1 VASVKV
7 LIYHSGETSI
17 AEQLRQTITS
27 HFSYDVQVTD
37 EIQSPLDSV
46 DPHRRHLL
54 FFLFDLNSAGD
65 QLTCKDHVAHNK
77 IAVIHDDGSR
87 ETDIDTILDP
97 FDDFLFTPLNKNEVI
112 GRINRLL
119 GNVPKDEIDA
129 TKKNILQKLGMG
141 QVIGQDM
148 AFQEVI
154 SKIRMVADTDVTVL
168 LSGETGVGKE
178 VCARAIHYLS
188 NRSDKPFIPVNCGA
202 IPSNLVENE
211 LFGHSKG
218 AYTDARNRQLGVIAE
233 AEGGT
238 LFLDEID
245 ALGLEAQ
252 SKLLRMLQDKT
263 YRPLGQTKTVQADV
277 RILVAAN
284 VDLIQKVREGS
295 FRQDLYYR
303 FSVPLHL
310 PPLRERKEDIPLLAN
325 HFLKKLNSDNAESK
339 KTLSSTALQK
349 LLIYDWPGNI
359 RELENIIQQANL
371 MAPGAV
377 IPPECINIPVLSQ
390 GGSLKDLTFT
400 EAKSKVIRAFEK
412 DYISRLLIDCNG
424 NITHAAERAR
434 KDRSDFSKLVKK
446 YNLKA
451 ETFEFSRH

>member
-1 VASVKV
+1 MASINV
-7 LIYHSGETSI
+7 LIYQSGDSPI
-17 AEQLRQTITS
+17 AEQLRQIISS
-27 HFSYDVQVTD
+27 HYPWDVQVTD
-37 EIQSPLDSV
+37 ETRSPLERI
-46 DPHRRHLL
+46 DPNQRYLL
-54 FFLFDLNSAGD
+54 FFLIDPNAAGE
-65 QLTCKDHVAHNK
+65 QFAGKGYVIHNK

-87 ETDIDTILDP
+87 ETNIDGILEH
-97 FDDFLFTPLNKNEVI
+97 FDDFLFTPLNRNEVI

-119 GNVPKDEIDA
+119 GSVPREEIHV
-129 TKKNILQKLGMG
+129 TKKNILQKLGMS
-141 QVIGQDM
+141 QVIGQDL

-154 SKIRMVADTDVTVL
+154 AKIQMVADTDVTVL

-188 NRSDKPFIPVNCGA
+188 NRSAKPFIPVNCGA

-218 AYTDARNRQLGVIAE
+218 AYTDARSRQFGVIAE

-252 SKLLRMLQDKT
+252 SKLLRILQDKT

-284 VDLIQKVREGS
+284 VDLMQKVRDGV

-303 FSVPLHL
+303 FSVPIQL

-325 HFLKKLNSDNAESK
+325 HFLKRLNGDGAKTK
-339 KTLSSTALQK
+339 KALSFTALQK

-359 RELENIIQQANL
+359 RELENIIQQANIL
-371 MAPGAV
+371 APGNV
-377 IPPECINIPVLSQ
+377 IPPECINIPVLSPD
-390 GGSLKDLTFT
+390 SSSKNLTFT
-400 EAKSKVIRAFEK
+400 EAKSRVIEAFEK
-412 DYISRLLIDCNG
+412 DYISRLLIDSNG
-424 NITHAAERAR
+424 NITHAAEKAQ

-446 YNLKA
+446 YNLNAKS
-451 ETFEFSRH
+451 FVFSRH